1 MVDKIALKKPVELLS
16 KHLFWD
22 TPINQIEIEKNK
34 GFIVH
39 RVLEYGLWSDWQLIR
54 KWNEIDQIGKLA
66 TQFRSLDPKAL
77 AFLVNITGIE
87 LNNFRCYTSK
97 QLMKEHWSV

>member
-39 RVLEYGLWSDWQLIR
+39 RVLEYGLCVCRQR
-54 KWNEIDQIGKLA
+54 KW
-66 TQFRSLDPKAL
+66 T
-77 AFLVNITGIE
+77 V
-87 LNNFRCYTSK
+87 
-97 QLMKEHWSV
+97 

>member
-54 KWNEIDQIGKLA
+54 KWYGIDQIGHTISIA
-66 TQFRSLDPKAL
+66 RPK
-77 AFLVNITGIE
+77 GIS
-87 LNNFRCYTSK
+87 FFSK
-97 QLMKEHWSV
+97 HYRN